1 MSVEKYAILAV
12 DDEPTNHIALR
23 NILQD
28 DYTLY
33 TASSGSEALL
43 MVGFM
48 KPDLILLDLLMPEMD
63 GFEVLG
69 RLKSDPET
77 AEVPVIILSALSGA
91 DNRKA
96 CFALGAAE
104 YISKPFNSETVRAR
118 VETHIRIARHASS
131 LIRWGLADKLTGT
144 AGKEAFDERI
154 AEEWKR
160 AASDKKPLS
169 LLMVDLD
176 MFQVYNDTYG
186 TAMGDMVLCAASRI
200 CCAAAMRPSDLVARI
215 GGEEFAVLLP
225 SSGMRE
231 AIRVAEAIRSGIE
244 SAVVPNKRFGD
255 TSITASVGIASI
267 TPSELTTVEDFI
279 TEANSYLY
287 TAKVSGRNRVCSAET
302 LSSDE
307 PKVVSDGKRAVRRH
321 FFVINPKSFENKP
334 RTLSD
339 IKRRINEYFEKTG
352 EECDI
357 YTTLYSRDAIS
368 EIRRF
373 MKDVPREVIVRVY
386 AVGGDGILFDCLN
399 GIVGLPNAE
408 LAPIPYGSQNSFVRS
423 FGPNAKAIFRD
434 IAKVATA
441 PTILT
446 DLMKCDGNYGINNC
460 CIGIEAAATMKGYEL
475 SKAMSWLGRFWTS
488 GMRTRAFTLGGIAAL
503 FNRDMLRQR
512 YNGRVDDSDFD
523 ARYCAINIA
532 NAQYYG
538 DNLCANAGA
547 MPTDGQIN
555 ILFFK
560 TATTLRAISTMPGY
574 LRGGW
579 RKMANRFAY
588 RKGTYIKVESPK
600 PLTVVLDGEIFY
612 DDAISVELIPAAV
625 RIAVPGGLSY
635 EGGKGV

>member
-1 MSVEKYAILAV
+1 MSVERYAILAV

-48 KPDLILLDLLMPEMD
+48 KPDLILLDILMPEMD

-77 AEVPVIILSALSGA
+77 AEVPVIILSALTGA
-91 DNRKA
+91 DNQKT
-96 CFALGAAE
+96 CFALGAAD
-104 YISKPFNSETVRAR
+104 YISKPFNGETVRTR

-160 AASDKKPLS
+160 ASRDKKPLS

-176 MFQVYNDTYG
+176 MFAVYNDTYG
-186 TAMGDMVLCAASRI
+186 AAMGDMVLCAASRI
-200 CCAAAMRPSDLVARI
+200 CCAAAMRPAELVARI

-225 SSGMRE
+225 SSGLKD
-231 AIRVAEAIRSGIE
+231 AIRIAEVIRAGVE
-244 SAVVPNKRFGD
+244 SAVVPSETFGD
-255 TSITASVGIASI
+255 TSITASLGVASI
-267 TPSELTTVEDFI
+267 VPSELTTVEDFI
-279 TEANSYLY
+279 AEANGFLY
-287 TAKVSGRNRVCSAET
+287 TAKVSGRNRVCSEET
-302 LSSDE
+302 LNSGES
-307 PKVVSDGKRAVRRH
+307 KAASGGKRHVRRH
-321 FFVINPKSFENKP
+321 FFVINPKSFENKL
-334 RTLSD
+334 RTLTD
-339 IKRRINEYFEKTG
+339 IKRRINEYFETTG

-373 MKDVPREVIVRVY
+373 MKNIPREVTVRVY

-423 FGPNAKAIFRD
+423 FGPNAKAAFRD
-434 IAKVATA
+434 IAKIASA

-460 CIGIEAAATMKGYEL
+460 CIGIEAEATMKGYEM
-475 SKAMSWLGRFWTS
+475 SKMMSWLGRFWTN
-488 GMRTRAFTLGGIAAL
+488 GMKIRAYALGGVITL
-503 FNRDMLRQR
+503 FNRELLRQR
-512 YNGRVDDSDFD
+512 YNGRVDDVDFD
-523 ARYCAINIA
+523 ARYGTINIA
-532 NAQYYG
+532 NTQYYG
-538 DNLCANAGA
+538 DSFCANVGA
-547 MPTDGQIN
+547 IPTDGQVN
-555 ILFFK
+555 VLFFK
-560 TATTLRAISTMPGY
+560 ATTTLRALGTMPRY
-574 LRGGW
+574 LSGGW

-588 RKGTYIKVESPK
+588 RKGTYVKVESSK

-612 DDAISVELIPAAV
+612 DNAISVEVIPSAV
-625 RIAVPGGLSY
+625 RIAVPAGLSY
-635 EGGKGV
+635 ERGKNV